1 MEALLVLTESERSQ
15 LAERLETIEVSPYED
30 YLAFSDRVSKLV
42 VDGGVPERLLRAAD
56 RIREERSSGVSEAH
70 VLQNCPVDED
80 LPEIGNE
87 DPSAE
92 KKSRKITFIGEGF
105 LELLAQITRTPLLSY
120 ANRFGGDFFIDVIAI
135 NKYLGQ
141 QTGYNGGEVVF
152 HNDRTAHPV
161 RADYITLLGMRCPP
175 GDLVYTG
182 FVSGRR
188 LLAELSPQTQQVL
201 REPYFVTPF
210 DVVSRDANTELDS
223 TPAHPILSGV
233 SSLRYLDTH
242 TTAAGNA
249 PVEAKDALLALK
261 NALTRVPKQ
270 RHRMKEGDVLTF
282 ANQNAL
288 HNREQIE
295 IEDSRR
301 ALGRWLLKTYAFS
314 DQAAADA
321 HRDAWIDGIPGKVGD

>member
-1 MEALLVLTESERSQ
+1 MEAILVLTDGERAQ
-15 LAERLETIEVSPYED
+15 LVEKLASVEASPYKD
-30 YLAFSDRVSKLV
+30 YPAFSELISKV
-42 VDGGVPERLLRAAD
+42 VADGGVPARLLEAAE
-56 RIREERSSGVSEAH
+56 RMRVERSQGLAEAH
-70 VLQNCPVDED
+70 VLRNCPVDED
-80 LPEIGNE
+80 LPDIGNE

-92 KKSRKITFIGEGF
+92 KKSRKTTFIGEGF

-161 RADYITLLGMRCPP
+161 RADYITLLGMRCPTE
-175 GDLVYTG
+175 DLVYTG
-182 FVSGRR
+182 FVPGRR
-188 LLAELSPQTQQVL
+188 LIAELSPDIQQVL
-201 REPYFVTPF
+201 REPHFVTPF
-210 DVVSRDANTELDS
+210 DVVSRDANNELES
-223 TPAHPILSGV
+223 APAHAILSGV

-242 TTAAGNA
+242 TTTAPDA

-261 NALTRVPKQ
+261 NALTRVPKE
-270 RHRMKEGDVLTF
+270 RHRMQEGDVLTF
-282 ANQNAL
+282 ANQHGL

-295 IEDSRR
+295 ISDARR
-301 ALGRWLLKTYAFS
+301 ALGRWLLKTYAFA

-321 HRDAWIDGIPGKVGD
+321 HGDAWIDGVPGKVGD

>member
-1 MEALLVLTESERSQ
+1 MEALLVLTDDERSQ
-15 LAERLETIEVSPYED
+15 LAERLGSVEASPYKD
-30 YLAFSDRVSKLV
+30 YPEFSELISKIV
-42 VDGGVPERLLRAAD
+42 ADGGVPARLLRTAE
-56 RIREERSSGVSEAH
+56 RIRSERSEGIADAH
-70 VLQNCPVDED
+70 VLRNCPVDED

-92 KKSRKITFIGEGF
+92 KKSRKVTFIGEGF
-105 LELLAQITRTPLLSY
+105 LELLAQITQTPLLSY

-135 NKYLGQ
+135 NKYLGK

-175 GDLVYTG
+175 DDLVYTG
-182 FVSGRR
+182 FVPGRR
-188 LLAELSPQTQQVL
+188 LIAELSPDIQRVL

-210 DVVSRDANTELDS
+210 DVVSRDANDGLDS
-223 TPAHPILSGV
+223 TPAHAILSGV

-242 TTAAGNA
+242 TMTAADA
-249 PVEAKDALLALK
+249 PVEAKDALLAFK
-261 NALTRVPKQ
+261 NALTRVPKE
-270 RHRMKEGDVLTF
+270 RHRMQEGDVLTF
-282 ANQNAL
+282 ANQHGL

-295 IEDSRR
+295 ISDTRR
-301 ALGRWLLKTYAFS
+301 ALGRWLLKTYAFA

-321 HRDAWIDGIPGKVGD
+321 HSGAWIDGIPGKVGD